1 MIQWQK
7 RSEKGRGS
15 MVYGVFSG
23 EYSDWEAHGYFEKE
37 EDAIAYCDMKNGGDY
52 REYYVLKLLNLKDGD
67 PEVYRCYSY
76 NQKLDYVDQ
85 LDWGEYLST
94 EKHETTVTTAG
105 YCYFYFA
112 HVWLKP
118 RDFTEDKVR
127 KIGQDAIAKYKAEKE
142 GIV

>member
-1 MIQWQK
+1 
-7 RSEKGRGS
+7 

-23 EYSDWEAHGYFEKE
+23 EYSDWEVHGYFEKE

-76 NQKLDYVDQ
+76 DSWNDYVDQ

-94 EKHETTVTTAG
+94 EKHKTTVEKYG
-105 YCYFYFA
+105 FRDRYFA
-112 HVWLKP
+112 YVWLKP

-142 GIV
+142 GIT

>member
-1 MIQWQK
+1 
-7 RSEKGRGS
+7 

-23 EYSDWEAHGYFEKE
+23 EYSDWEVHGYFDKE
-37 EDAIAYCDMKNGGDY
+37 EDAIAYCVMKNGGGY

-76 NQKLDYVDQ
+76 NQQTNYVDQ

-94 EKHETTVTTAG
+94 EKHETEVAKSG
-105 YCYFYFA
+105 FRDRYFA
-112 HVWLKP
+112 YVWLKP
-118 RDFTEDKVR
+118 RDFTEEKVR

-142 GIV
+142 GIT